1 MVCSW
6 RDTHAVAQ
14 TSGRSATV
22 SAGPMRRCSARSRV
36 KLRVGR
42 TLDLGI
48 EGRVDREHEIA
59 PDDVEITDH
68 TAALGFTRV
77 VVGTR

>member
-1 MVCSW
+1 
-6 RDTHAVAQ
+6 
-14 TSGRSATV
+14 
-22 SAGPMRRCSARSRV
+22 MRRCSARSRV

>member
-1 MVCSW
+1 
-6 RDTHAVAQ
+6 
-14 TSGRSATV
+14 
-22 SAGPMRRCSARSRV
+22 V